1 MVPDE
6 PRRTSSRM
14 PVETLVYATVRS
26 GLKSNPLT
34 LGRHDDGEG
43 ATAEGT
49 DAVAGEEW
57 SGWPDLNRRPPAPKA
72 GALPGCATPR
82 IPENSITQAASR
94 FSQLCRLTSC

>member
-1 MVPDE
+1 MPVLSTSGQGMVPDE

-14 PVETLVYATVRS
+14 PVESLVYATVRS

-57 SGWPDLNRRPPAPKA
+57 SG
-72 GALPGCATPR
+72 
-82 IPENSITQAASR
+82 
-94 FSQLCRLTSC
+94 

>member
-1 MVPDE
+1 MPVLSTSGQGMVPDE
-6 PRRTSSRM
+6 PRRTSSTM
-14 PVETLVYATVRS
+14 PVESLVYATVRS

-57 SGWPDLNRRPPAPKA
+57 SG
-72 GALPGCATPR
+72 
-82 IPENSITQAASR
+82 
-94 FSQLCRLTSC
+94 